1 MAVATANVSNCPNAF
16 LTAQVSECTLTI
28 MAGETNVRTERLTAG
43 ERREEVLR
51 AAIQEFAQ
59 FGLHGA
65 STENIARRVGI
76 SQPYIFRLYGTKK
89 VLFIAAVDACYGRM
103 YRAFEAAVA
112 RARAEDSD
120 VLMATGM
127 AFGQLLG
134 YRDELLVL
142 LHGFAA
148 SHDVEVRD
156 ISRQRLGTI
165 YRFIGEVSGASED
178 EVRGFIGQGM
188 LLMVAA
194 ALDLPAVCQTEDWAR
209 ELLGPAAHKLNQR

>member
-1 MAVATANVSNCPNAF
+1 MK
-16 LTAQVSECTLTI
+16 SETP
-28 MAGETNVRTERLTAG
+28 ARGERLTAE

-76 SQPYIFRLYGTKK
+76 SQPYIFRLFGTKK
-89 VLFIAAVDACYGRM
+89 DLFLAAVDACYARM
-103 YRAFEAAVA
+103 YRDFEAAVA
-112 RARAEDSD
+112 RATTSGDD

-127 AFGQLLG
+127 AFGQLLS

-148 SHDVEVRD
+148 SHDQDVRD
-156 ISRQRLGTI
+156 LCRERFGLI
-165 YRFIGEVSGASED
+165 YRFIGEQSGASE
-178 EVRGFIGQGM
+178 EELRGFIGQGM
-188 LLMVAA
+188 LLMIAA
-194 ALDLPAVCQTEDWAR
+194 AIDLPAICNTEEWAR
-209 ELLGPAAHKLNQR
+209 DLLGPAAHKLTPP

>member
-1 MAVATANVSNCPNAF
+1 MRN
-16 LTAQVSECTLTI
+16 
-28 MAGETNVRTERLTAG
+28 ETPVRNERLTAE

-89 VLFIAAVDACYGRM
+89 ELFKAAVDACYERM
-103 YRAFEAAVA
+103 YRDFSAAVA
-112 RARAEDSD
+112 RARAEGGD
-120 VLMATGM
+120 VLMATGE

-148 SHDVEVRD
+148 SYDPEVRD
-156 ISRQRLGTI
+156 VARQRFGEI
-165 YRFIGEVSGASED
+165 YRYIGEQSGANE
-178 EVRGFIGQGM
+178 EELRGFIGQGM

-194 ALDLPAVCQTEDWAR
+194 ALDLPKLCESEDWAR
-209 ELLGPAAHKLNQR
+209 ELLGPAVGKFTTR

>member
-1 MAVATANVSNCPNAF
+1 MSP
-16 LTAQVSECTLTI
+16 
-28 MAGETNVRTERLTAG
+28 ETPVRTERLTAE

-76 SQPYIFRLYGTKK
+76 SQPYIFRLFGTKK
-89 VLFIAAVDACYGRM
+89 ELFKAAVDACFERM
-103 YRAFEAAVA
+103 YRAFEAAAA
-112 RARAEDSD
+112 RARAENGD

-127 AFGQLLG
+127 AFGQLLT

-148 SHDVEVRD
+148 SYDPEVRD
-156 ISRQRLGTI
+156 VARERLGAI
-165 YRFIGEVSGASED
+165 YRFIGAESGANE
-178 EVRGFIGQGM
+178 EELRGFIAQGM
-188 LLMVAA
+188 LMMVAA
-194 ALDLPAVCQTEDWAR
+194 ALDLPDVCDTEAWAR
-209 ELLGPAAHKLNQR
+209 ELLGPAAHKLNRG